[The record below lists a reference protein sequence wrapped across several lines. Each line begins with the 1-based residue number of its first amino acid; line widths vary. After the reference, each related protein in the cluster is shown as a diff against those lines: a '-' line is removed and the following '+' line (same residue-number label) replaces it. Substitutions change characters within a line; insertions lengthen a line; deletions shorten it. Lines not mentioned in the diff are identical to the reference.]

1 MKVLVL
7 GSGAREHAMCWSLAN
22 SPLITRLFCAPGNPG
37 IEEEA
42 ECIDLNINNNNDII
56 SFALKEKVDLVIPGP
71 EIPLVNGIIDDLKK
85 VNIKAFVNYTKD
97 APKLHVLNAASGYGE
112 SNAQ

>member
-56 SFALKEKVDLVIPGP
+56 SFKAINNINLYA
-71 EIPLVNGIIDDLKK
+71 NIDANSLQSC
-85 VNIKAFVNYTKD
+85 NFVN
-97 APKLHVLNAASGYGE
+97 
-112 SNAQ
+112 QI